1 MKTEKHIV
9 YLGNYGFP
17 YGFAEI
23 QKIILISKGL
33 IIAGDSVT
41 VISARGLHTQSDYPN
56 LAATGEFQGI
66 KYVYTSGDP
75 FYSSSFLKRNLLKLK
90 GTVNEFRYL
99 RKLKKTNK
107 LDYAILSTHSFYK
120 VLYYCTL
127 AKLFKFKT
135 ALNYVEFYSKVE
147 KKWYQINQ
155 YLNDKLFD
163 RYAPVLADS
172 ILPIS
177 EFLIDHLKRV
187 APGKKYLKIP
197 NLTDFDKYE
206 GCETLNDEPYFLF
219 CGHTNYVEITKFNID
234 AFTLLNSNS
243 TYLYLVVNGDPD
255 KIQEIK
261 EYINSTPFAKQ
272 IKLFSK
278 LTEKQLY
285 TYYKNAIALL
295 IPLRP
300 TFQDIARF
308 PHKIG
313 EYLASGNPVISSD
326 YGEVKY
332 YFKDMENMLLAE
344 SYDIEH
350 FAEKMKFAITNAGE
364 AKLIGLNGKKMA
376 SNKFNYKEQ
385 GKVIDEFLS

>member
-1 MKTEKHIV
+1 MRTEKNVV

-17 YGFAEI
+17 HGFAEI

-41 VISARGLHTQSDYPN
+41 VISARGLHAQSDYPN
-56 LAATGEFQGI
+56 LTATGEFQGI

-75 FYSSSFLKRNLLKLK
+75 FYHPGFLKRNLLKLK

-99 RKLKKTNK
+99 RKLKKEKK

-127 AKLFKFKT
+127 AKLFRFKT
-135 ALNYVEFYSKVE
+135 ALNYVEFYSKVD
-147 KKWYQINQ
+147 KKWYQVNT
-155 YLNDKLFD
+155 YLNDKMFD
-163 RYAPVLADS
+163 RYAPVLADC

-177 EFLIDHLKRV
+177 EFLIDHLKKV
-187 APGKKYLKIP
+187 APGKRYLKIP

-206 GCETLNDEPYFLF
+206 GCETLNVEPYFLF
-219 CGHTNYVEITKFNID
+219 CGHTNYDEITKFNID
-234 AFTLLNSNS
+234 AFTRLNNNS
-243 TYLYLVVNGDPD
+243 AHLYLVVNGDAD
-255 KIQEIK
+255 KIQGIK
-261 EYINSTPFAKQ
+261 EYISSTPFSKQ
-272 IKLFSK
+272 IKLFSR
-278 LTEKQLY
+278 LTEKELY

-300 TFQDIARF
+300 TFQDVARF

-313 EYLASGNPVISSD
+313 EYLASGNPVISTN

-344 SYDIEH
+344 SYDIDH
-350 FAEKMKFAITNAGE
+350 FAEKMNFAITHKNE
-364 AKLIGLNGKKMA
+364 AKTIGINGQKMA

-385 GKVIDEFLS
+385 GKVIDAFLS